1 MSESFLRIIVSNQRR
16 DDTPGGKLKPV
27 KRLFFSRPILLAL
40 LGSFLFLLAPVIRDG
55 LFSGLLILEVVQP
68 LQERIFSRLT
78 SEPLVERVTY
88 IGQHRLI
95 EADLYAPRGQGKHG
109 GVILVHGV
117 NEVGK
122 ADPRM
127 VWFARLL
134 SRAGFVVLVPDFL
147 GLKSMK
153 LRTSD
158 IGEMVDSFL
167 YLSSLRDRI
176 RPEQVGLVGF
186 SYGAGPTLLAAADPR
201 IREKV
206 QFVVSFGGYYDL
218 VNVIRFI
225 TTGFYEYRGDR
236 SYMKPSDYD
245 RWIFFRYN
253 LDLLSDPRDK
263 AILAE
268 IAEARVEAVET
279 SRLVASLT
287 PEGMAVYN
295 LMVNRDPDRVETL
308 ISRLP
313 LAFRQQVEQLSPAR
327 SVQQLQAYV
336 FIVHGE
342 PDPYIPHTESLR
354 LADAL
359 KGSGKYHLGIL
370 KTLHHV
376 RPALPRA
383 NLGNILKVYL
393 PEAAKLYLLTYDL
406 LSRRR

>member
-1 MSESFLRIIVSNQRR
+1 
-16 DDTPGGKLKPV
+16 V

-40 LGSFLFLLAPVIRDG
+40 LAGFLLLLAPVIRDG
-55 LFSGLLILEVVQP
+55 LYSGLLILDVMQP
-68 LQERIFSRLT
+68 LQEGIFSRLT
-78 SEPLVERVTY
+78 SEPLVEGVTY
-88 IGQHRLI
+88 LGQHRLI
-95 EADLYAPRGQGKHG
+95 EADLYTPKGQGKHG

-127 VWFARLL
+127 IWLARLL

-158 IGEMVDSFL
+158 IGEMVDSFR

-176 RPEQVGLVGF
+176 YPERVGLVGF
-186 SYGAGPTLLAAADPR
+186 SYGAGPMLIAATDPR
-201 IREKV
+201 IREQV

-225 TTGFYEYRGDR
+225 TTGFYEYQGDR
-236 SYMKPSDYD
+236 SYMRPSDYD
-245 RWIFFRYN
+245 RWIFLRYN

-268 IAEARVEAVET
+268 IAEAKVKVVET
-279 SRLVASLT
+279 SLLLASLT
-287 PEGMAVYN
+287 PEGMAIYN
-295 LMVNRDPDRVETL
+295 FLANRDPDRVEAL

-313 LAFRQQVEQLSPAR
+313 FAFRQQIELLSPAR
-327 SVQQLQAYV
+327 FVQLLQAYV

-359 KGSGKYHLGIL
+359 KGKGRYHLGIL
-370 KTLHHV
+370 KTFYHV

-383 NLGNILKVYL
+383 TLGNILKIYL

-406 LSRRR
+406 LSQLR